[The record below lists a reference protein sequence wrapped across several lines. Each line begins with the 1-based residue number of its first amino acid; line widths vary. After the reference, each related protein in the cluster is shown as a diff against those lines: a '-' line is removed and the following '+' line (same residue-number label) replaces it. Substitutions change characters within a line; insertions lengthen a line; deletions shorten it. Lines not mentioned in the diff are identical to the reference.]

1 MFNHSCRPNCE
12 TFGGSGMQGAHDG
25 RTLQGRG
32 LGQRSGPAGEGVSEI
47 VANRP
52 IAAGT
57 ELTISY
63 LHPIEQTHA
72 HAKKKF
78 ERQHFCDPGPSPW
91 PLHMEAF
98 LYEEEDD
105 FTQEMRAECSS
116 ALAQVEESLDHI
128 DDLLEGGDATHKF
141 GACQSVQIWVR
152 RATAAARGNANI
164 ADEGATRKRKNL
176 HTLTHKQTRTRIHVH
191 TAFAQLKS
199 EMTEA
204 ESLLPASHVVVICR
218 ARSTFLFCSCFHVA
232 VTWLAPGRKH
242 RAWQARLSRGT
253 HTQIRTQMCR
263 INNMLVRSATELM
276 AGQKKP
282 NAAMMVAVLRA
293 SLQVLDAMHGGLAGK
308 SRRHA

>member
-141 GACQSVQIWVR
+141 GACQSVQIWER
-152 RATAAARGNANI
+152 RANAAATGSAINNM
-164 ADEGATRKRKNL
+164 ADEGARHKRKPPHSLTQANTHS
-176 HTLTHKQTRTRIHVH
+176 HTRPY
-191 TAFAQLKS
+191 S
-199 EMTEA
+199 
-204 ESLLPASHVVVICR
+204 
-218 ARSTFLFCSCFHVA
+218 
-232 VTWLAPGRKH
+232 
-242 RAWQARLSRGT
+242 
-253 HTQIRTQMCR
+253 
-263 INNMLVRSATELM
+263 
-276 AGQKKP
+276 
-282 NAAMMVAVLRA
+282 LRA
-293 SLQVLDAMHGGLAGK
+293 AQVGND
-308 SRRHA
+308 